1 MKKYKCSVCDYIYDE
16 AKGEPDHGIP
26 EMTEWKDLPED
37 YACPLCGLGR
47 EAFALYEE
55 TTTIK
60 AQTKRS
66 SVYSMDDGNRRT
78 SFFAA
83 AVRFFADSRVQFFKA
98 DVF

>member
-47 EAFALYEE
+47 EAFAHSEE

-60 AQTKRS
+60 A
-66 SVYSMDDGNRRT
+66 
-78 SFFAA
+78 
-83 AVRFFADSRVQFFKA
+83 
-98 DVF
+98 

>member
-47 EAFALYEE
+47 EANCRQ
-55 TTTIK
+55 K
-60 AQTKRS
+60 K
-66 SVYSMDDGNRRT
+66 VN
-78 SFFAA
+78 
-83 AVRFFADSRVQFFKA
+83 
-98 DVF
+98 